1 MATKKLEA
9 LRDDLLRF
17 HPSRGP
23 EIQAVFALLSEHG
36 VNDAQLAITSRYIR
50 RHGGPRREDE
60 AQSEVPTWKV
70 CFDRLVEE
78 HRAAG
83 LLR

>member
-1 MATKKLEA
+1 MIEEIMATKKLEA

-23 EIQAVFALLSEHG
+23 EIQAVFALLNE
-36 VNDAQLAITSRYIR
+36 
-50 RHGGPRREDE
+50 
-60 AQSEVPTWKV
+60 
-70 CFDRLVEE
+70 RLVEE